1 MGLFEILKGEQPGL
15 IKSLLH
21 YKNVGQYGEYLT
33 EYALLSRSM
42 EGYYVVLK
50 NLYLPMKGKTT
61 EIDLLMIH
69 EKGIFVFESKNYSGW
84 IFGSEDQLKW
94 TQCFKSGQREHFYN
108 PIKQNRTHI
117 KALATFLNM
126 PEDAFSS
133 YIVFSE
139 RCELKKIPLFIDG
152 DVTIVQRQ
160 NMLYF
165 LKRRLKDAQV
175 IYSHEDIEQMVG
187 LLEPFTEV
195 SQKEKQ
201 QHIEDLQTKCP
212 YCGKPLVLRNGKYGQ
227 FWGCSAYPKC
237 RFTRKAE

>member
-61 EIDLLMIH
+61 E
-69 EKGIFVFESKNYSGW
+69 
-84 IFGSEDQLKW
+84 FGSEDQLKW

-108 PIKQNRTHI
+108 PIKHNRTHI

-139 RCELKKIPLFIDG
+139 RCELKKIPLFVDG
-152 DVTIVQRQ
+152 DVTILQRQ

-165 LKRRLKDAQV
+165 LKRRLKDAPI
-175 IYSHEDIEQMVG
+175 IYSHEDIEQVVG

-227 FWGCSAYPKC
+227 FWGSSAYPKC

>member
-1 MGLFEILKGEQPGL
+1 MWKFIAENPVLTYERQIEYLSTMLSCLSSDQLVLMNSDSEVTEFFNKHKDILQKLSGLDSDTLIQAISIFDVHFEDLATENVSGSVLEYT
-15 IKSLLH
+15 LH
-21 YKNVGQYGEYLT
+21 FENVGQYGEYLT

-50 NLYLPMKGKTT
+50 
-61 EIDLLMIH
+61 
-69 EKGIFVFESKNYSGW
+69 
-84 IFGSEDQLKW
+84 
-94 TQCFKSGQREHFYN
+94 
-108 PIKQNRTHI
+108 
-117 KALATFLNM
+117 
-126 PEDAFSS
+126 
-133 YIVFSE
+133 
-139 RCELKKIPLFIDG
+139 
-152 DVTIVQRQ
+152 

>member
-1 MGLFEILKGEQPGL
+1 MN
-15 IKSLLH
+15 STY
-21 YKNVGQYGEYLT
+21 YKVTKKPFLAMRTDVGTYGEYCIFK
-33 EYALLSRSM
+33 LLKSY
-42 EGYYVVLK
+42 ENKGAKFLFNV
-50 NLYLPMKGKTT
+50 YLPKGEGETT
-61 EIDLLMIH
+61 EIDVLMICSQ
-69 EKGIFVFESKNYSGW
+69 GIYVFESKNYSGW

-139 RCELKKIPLFIDG
+139 RCELKKIPLFVDG
-152 DVTIVQRQ
+152 DVTILQRQ

-165 LKRRLKDAQV
+165 LKRRLKDAPI
-175 IYSHEDIEQMVG
+175 IYSHKDIEQVVG

-195 SQKEKQ
+195 SQEEKQ